1 MAQDSW
7 LRVYAHCSDS
17 SKYTRVIALPAIGRS
32 RASAYLAQALLVAAT
47 MWWAATW
54 ALKQALFWG
63 GFSALGPV
71 AGSWAAAWQASLGNV
86 VAGSIFAILQRLA
99 MFL

>member
-1 MAQDSW
+1 
-7 LRVYAHCSDS
+7 
-17 SKYTRVIALPAIGRS
+17 
-32 RASAYLAQALLVAAT
+32 